1 VVYFSSAAAYP
12 TWLQNSSLA
21 LPSRLFESDCY
32 AGDYTGTPDE
42 SYGWAKLTGELMAD
56 RVRKAGVPVTVVRPF
71 SMYDFDQDDCYP
83 FSQFV
88 QRAVRHDNPFD
99 VWGDGTQVRDWIHI
113 DDAVAAVLALVDAEV
128 DGPVNLCTGVGTSM
142 DDLAARAMDAADAE
156 YGGNVYERIRHLT
169 DKPVGV
175 SYRVGSSTLL
185 NRYYTPTITV
195 AEGMRRAVEALS
207 LKAAA

>member
-1 VVYFSSAAAYP
+1 M
-12 TWLQNSSLA
+12 
-21 LPSRLFESDCY
+21 
-32 AGDYTGTPDE
+32 
-42 SYGWAKLTGELMAD
+42 AKLIGEVMAD

-71 SMYDFDQDDCYP
+71 SMYDFDQDEADYP
-83 FSQFV
+83 APAFMA
-88 QRAVRHDNPFD
+88 RAARRESPFT

-142 DDLAARAMDAADAE
+142 DDLAALAMDAADAE

-175 SYRVGSSTLL
+175 SYRVGDPTLL
-185 NRYYTPTITV
+185 NRYYQPKV
-195 AEGMRRAVEALS
+195 DVREGMRRGVERLS